1 MDFFFSNNVI
11 QKREMRREEQKRVK
25 HEESFA
31 WFCSHHKMSARRL
44 THQTKVS
51 ESPLQP
57 DRIRNYAYAYG
68 KIENNLINILF
79 PLFVLTSSKGL
90 LSCIN

>member
-1 MDFFFSNNVI
+1 
-11 QKREMRREEQKRVK
+11 MRREEQKRVK

-79 PLFVLTSSKGL
+79 PLFCAYFFEGLIKLYQLIITLMFSS
-90 LSCIN
+90 